1 MVKKQNQL
9 LSVLIAAL
17 LLFSFVIPVTAE
29 GETLTL
35 EQKTV
40 LTMEDLQQ
48 LNNGTAEIFSH
59 NGRVTF
65 VDGKCTDEPVNSMDD
80 AAQVVL
86 SMLGLLGG
94 DERVQFEPWR
104 TLTDTVGNTYYVFR
118 QMYAGTT
125 VLDGAVKVITDKDG
139 NMTALSS
146 SIETELPEVEAS
158 EGILAEEAEKIVL
171 KYTGENGMSGLT
183 VIPEFTD
190 KIVLP
195 VVLSVNDD
203 GEDAES
209 RFVWVVYT
217 DNPPTRPGKSA
228 ELPYLAHY
236 VDMSGNYLYNL
247 ATIMPGDIAGST
259 GFDTEYLF
267 EFMEPADYTGYVD
280 FSDGTEREIS
290 VTVMRDKRTGMYYLG
305 NIERKI
311 VVADC
316 WEFLYNNG
324 TVKLYSSPDNLEWDQ
339 VGLLSLYNYCRA
351 YDYYKEIGWIG
362 GNGLETP
369 IMILNNYCD
378 ENHVQVDNAAFMGNY
393 LGWSL
398 FAASIKN
405 DFSQCL
411 DVIAHEFTHCVTG
424 SVMTYN
430 SYMNDFGA
438 INEGMSDIQG
448 EIAEQMM
455 DNVDEKSLW
464 VLGNNSLTPV
474 RSMSNPHRYQQPEF
488 SWDLYYKP
496 KVQTPTV
503 INDFGGVHTN
513 SSLLNNVAYRL
524 IAESGMSLEEARAFW
539 FAVDCTMVPGTD
551 YAQLSELLPWV
562 LKSMGMDQYQTV
574 LQKAI
579 DATRL
584 GISEMPDFFD
594 NDRALVKLTLPD
606 NENFS
611 DGNWAMQIYSVDIDG
626 FVEKVTRIFA
636 QLKAGDYSSLPQSM
650 QELIAAEEEKAAAP
664 TPEPEQKGFFDE
676 LFGIFADPSPFFVIP
691 TPTPAPELT
700 DEQKD
705 DLREWLINDFLVYIY
720 SNMSSAGQDGQTVYM
735 MSRPGRTIPLLIHM
749 AFDENFETPEQVVF
763 TFYINDRWYKLPDA
777 TNLLEEGAETEQKL
791 DPETEQMIQELVD
804 KLFANLGNIKSMDD
818 ALDLVT
824 LTIKGGEVFEIPS
837 TGLEEI
843 VLPDSGESKLDLSVD
858 TEPVP
863 SRMSRPKQ
871 QEE

>member
-1 MVKKQNQL
+1 
-9 LSVLIAAL
+9 
-17 LLFSFVIPVTAE
+17 
-29 GETLTL
+29 
-35 EQKTV
+35 
-40 LTMEDLQQ
+40 
-48 LNNGTAEIFSH
+48 
-59 NGRVTF
+59 
-65 VDGKCTDEPVNSMDD
+65 
-80 AAQVVL
+80 
-86 SMLGLLGG
+86 
-94 DERVQFEPWR
+94 
-104 TLTDTVGNTYYVFR
+104 
-118 QMYAGTT
+118 
-125 VLDGAVKVITDKDG
+125 
-139 NMTALSS
+139 
-146 SIETELPEVEAS
+146 
-158 EGILAEEAEKIVL
+158 
-171 KYTGENGMSGLT
+171 
-183 VIPEFTD
+183 
-190 KIVLP
+190 
-195 VVLSVNDD
+195 
-203 GEDAES
+203 
-209 RFVWVVYT
+209 
-217 DNPPTRPGKSA
+217 
-228 ELPYLAHY
+228 
-236 VDMSGNYLYNL
+236 
-247 ATIMPGDIAGST
+247 
-259 GFDTEYLF
+259 
-267 EFMEPADYTGYVD
+267 
-280 FSDGTEREIS
+280 
-290 VTVMRDKRTGMYYLG
+290 
-305 NIERKI
+305 
-311 VVADC
+311 
-316 WEFLYNNG
+316 
-324 TVKLYSSPDNLEWDQ
+324 
-339 VGLLSLYNYCRA
+339 
-351 YDYYKEIGWIG
+351 
-362 GNGLETP
+362 
-369 IMILNNYCD
+369 MILNNYCD

-524 IAESGMSLEEARAFW
+524 IAEGGMSLEEARAFW

-664 TPEPEQKGFFDE
+664 TPEPEKNGFFDE
-676 LFGIFADPSPFFVIP
+676 LFGIFADPGSFFVIP
-691 TPTPAPELT
+691 TPTPTPELT

-843 VLPDSGESKLDLSVD
+843 VLPDPGESKLDLSAD